1 MTPGIEIVFSNGID
15 CLSLFYKIYD
25 WPSAKKW
32 YKMIQSAIDNN
43 IYMWSDTSFV
53 ITKESEQEIILKINL
68 LIKQI
73 NENYNLFIQQ
83 INSESDLN
91 TLHYEVASASD
102 CLLWSKINDAI
113 HAYEQ
118 YKSNS
123 HSVEPRIN
131 AYFQFIEDTY
141 IPLEHNDYFFFKADR
156 EYGDL
161 CMNYTYKGK
170 HWLELAA
177 DNDIDALHNGQLQPE
192 NRIKA
197 GGYMIFRPPSPTPF
211 FRLSKFI
218 DWHDNN
224 LETSITP
231 EMAIGY
237 LLLGKLIMPDGWS
250 DTIVN
255 KRAEW
260 TRFLSDYKKII
271 MVKVIDIDETKI
283 EKYLKLSKM
292 ID

>member
-1 MTPGIEIVFSNGID
+1 MTSGIEIVFSNGID
-15 CLSLFYKIYD
+15 NLSLFYKIYD

-32 YKMIQSAIDNN
+32 YKMIQTSIDNN
-43 IYMWSDTSFV
+43 ICMWSDTSFV
-53 ITKESEQEIILKINL
+53 ITKKSEQELILKINL

-73 NENYNLFIQQ
+73 NERYNLSIQQ

-91 TLHYEVASASD
+91 ILHYEVAIASD
-102 CLLWSKINDAI
+102 CLLWTKINDAI
-113 HAYEQ
+113 HTYEQ
-118 YKSNS
+118 YKTNL

-141 IPLEHNDYFFFKADR
+141 IPLEYNDYFFFKADR

-170 HWLELAA
+170 HWLELAS
-177 DNDIDALHNGQLQPE
+177 DNDISAIYDGQLQPE

-197 GGYMIFRPPSPTPF
+197 GGYMTFRPPSPTPF
-211 FRLSKFI
+211 FQLSKFI
-218 DWHDNN
+218 DWYNKN
-224 LETSITP
+224 VGKSITP

-237 LLLGKLIMPDGWS
+237 LLLGKLIMPDSWIAS
-250 DTIVN
+250 AVN
-255 KRAEW
+255 ERAEW
-260 TRFLSDYKKII
+260 TKFLSNYKEIV
-271 MVKVIDIDETKI
+271 MVKVVDIDETKI

-292 ID
+292 IG